1 MGGFF
6 GIAARRSCRTEL
18 FYGVDYN
25 SHLGTRRAGMATY
38 DAENGRFVRKIHSL
52 ESTYFRTKFEKELE
66 KFTGNSGIGI
76 ISDTDPQPIII

>member
-6 GIAARRSCRTEL
+6 GITARKKCRNEL

-38 DAENGRFVRKIHSL
+38 DS
-52 ESTYFRTKFEKELE
+52 ESNCFIR
-66 KFTGNSGIGI
+66 
-76 ISDTDPQPIII
+76 